1 MSYLDPLD
9 APNLNVRQVHR
20 FVTDDVGFLMKKQ
33 EIDTAVAQGQLQ
45 CIRGAGSRGNRFSR
59 RMVLTWLEHLS
70 VAVDWDRARTEA
82 ARQRVQAVQRELT
95 NVDAQLTELG
105 ASR

>member
-9 APNLNVRQVHR
+9 APNMNVRQVHR
-20 FVTDDVGFLMKKQ
+20 FVTDDVGFMMKKQ
-33 EIDTAVAQGQLQ
+33 QIDTAVAHGKLP

-59 RMVLTWLEHLS
+59 RMVLKWLESLG
-70 VAVDWDRARTEA
+70 VPVDWDRARVEA
-82 ARQRVQAVQRELT
+82 ARQHAQAAKRELAD
-95 NVDAQLTELG
+95 VDAQLTELG